1 MSTEGIDKN
10 MEVYLKDL
18 SKIILG
24 KYEVICDGEVL
35 QNTEENA
42 ARKLTVKE
50 ISVVDEMIRVQ
61 VMEQNII
68 PKDMDAPWVKEHFEK
83 YGNLPNTFDGC

>member
-1 MSTEGIDKN
+1 MSTEGIDNN

-24 KYEVICDGEVL
+24 KYEVICDGKVL

-42 ARKLTVKE
+42 TRKLVVKG
-50 ISVVDEMIRVQ
+50 ISVLDGMICVQ

-68 PKDMDAPWVKEHFEK
+68 PNDMEALWVKEHFEK
-83 YGNLPNTFDGC
+83 YGNLPKPFDGS